1 MPKPPVKRRAY
12 QSNIRA
18 ASAQGTRDAITD
30 AARRLFVA
38 RGYAG
43 TPIELIAR
51 EAGVAVP
58 TVYAVF
64 GTKRAVLEAML
75 DAMDREADAEGLEA
89 AMRAGSAAV
98 QAGELAKFL
107 SRLFVQN
114 GDLIAATRAASAGDA
129 GMRDLARKG
138 TQRHRRG
145 TKKIAE
151 AWARAGALREG
162 LTASDAAAILAAIAN
177 HGVYADLKES
187 GWSAKRYEA
196 WLADTITRL
205 MLTSDA

>member
-1 MPKPPVKRRAY
+1 MPKPPVKRRPY

-18 ASAQGTRDAITD
+18 ASAQGTRDAITG
-30 AARRLFVA
+30 AARTLFVA

-64 GTKRAVLEAML
+64 GTKRAVLESML
-75 DAMDREADAEGLEA
+75 DAMDRDAGPGGLSA
-89 AMRAGSAAV
+89 AMQGGSSAAQV
-98 QAGELAKFL
+98 DELAKFL
-107 SRLFVQN
+107 TRLFTQN
-114 GDLIAATRAASAGDA
+114 GDLIAATRAASASDA

-138 TQRHRRG
+138 TQRHRRE
-145 TKKIAE
+145 TKKIAD
-151 AWARAGALREG
+151 AWARAGALRKG
-162 LTASDAAAILAAIAN
+162 LTAADAAAILAAVAN
-177 HGVYADLKES
+177 HGVFADLKEA

-196 WLADTITRL
+196 WLADAITRL
-205 MLTSDA
+205 ML

>member
-12 QSNIRA
+12 QSNVRA
-18 ASAQGTRDAITD
+18 ASAQGTRDAIAD
-30 AARRLFVA
+30 AARKLFVA
-38 RGYAG
+38 RGYAA

-64 GTKRAVLEAML
+64 GTKRAVLESIL
-75 DAMDREADAEGLEA
+75 DAMDRAAEATQLGA
-89 AMRAGSAAV
+89 AMQGGSIAAQV
-98 QAGELAKFL
+98 RELAKFL
-107 SRLFVQN
+107 TRLFTQN
-114 GDLIAATRAASAGDA
+114 GDLIAAARAASAGDA

-138 TQRHRRG
+138 TQRHRRE

-162 LTASDAAAILAAIAN
+162 LTASDAAAILATIAN
-177 HGVYADLKES
+177 HGVFADLKEA

-196 WLADTITRL
+196 WLADAIKRL
-205 MLTSDA
+205 MM

>member
-12 QSNIRA
+12 QSNVRA
-18 ASAQGTRDAITD
+18 ASAQGTRDAIAD
-30 AARRLFVA
+30 AARKLFVA
-38 RGYAG
+38 RGYAA

-64 GTKRAVLEAML
+64 GTKRAVLESIL
-75 DAMDREADAEGLEA
+75 DAMDRAAEATQLGA
-89 AMRAGSAAV
+89 AMQGGSIAAQV
-98 QAGELAKFL
+98 RELAKFL
-107 SRLFVQN
+107 TRLFTQN
-114 GDLIAATRAASAGDA
+114 GDLIAAARAASAGDA

-138 TQRHRRG
+138 TQRHRRE

-162 LTASDAAAILAAIAN
+162 LTASDAAAILATIAS
-177 HGVYADLKES
+177 HGVFADLKEA

-196 WLADTITRL
+196 WLADAIKRL
-205 MLTSDA
+205 MM